1 MENLHCAARC
11 FCLSAQ
17 CGQSAALYNG
27 AGRHI
32 AVVEIAEAPAGRSF
46 LADDFQ
52 PRAAR
57 VAHQICQAFVGSGFH
72 KLRTIR
78 IPRRKHTA
86 SLNGHADGVRSAGE
100 LFKRVNALF
109 IRILPQQQP
118 NILSPCGADAFS
130 VSLRS
135 SQKLPGLQKRV
146 ADLVVNAGLGTQDL
160 LFPRRILHVLP
171 ILPKSPVHGFQ
182 TKIVLFQFLFELR
195 FLSDIR
201 AGNLVN
207 SFSGHPQPH
216 ALKAPRLAI
225 LQRDDGLRF
234 NHFPENVFWKMV
246 EPQPIVTLEN
256 GQTWSFERVRLGMS
270 GKTVYQITGT
280 NITKEAQL
288 KQELEKDNLRLK
300 AMNRRLRQYGQDVQ
314 DATREKEILRA
325 KTRVHD
331 QIGHALLQTR
341 QLLAGTQGDTESVCA
356 AWRQNV
362 RLLLGKYSDEQCVD
376 TFEQL
381 TRAANAIGVT
391 IERRGVFPAGDTDST
406 QLVETAAHECLT
418 NLVRHAGG
426 TRLEIIGKKTASGWR
441 FSYLNDGN
449 VPAGP
454 IVEGSGLAALRAQT
468 EAAGGAMEV
477 FHAPR
482 FMLVLT
488 LPEERQ
494 ETL

>member
-1 MENLHCAARC
+1 MNTFHAGLMCTLLLVGTIAGLFGCMSAVRC
-11 FCLSAQ
+11 HRRLAFAICLAI
-17 CGQSAALYNG
+17 ALLDFVPL
-27 AGRHI
+27 AVLLSRLPTDETFSSILWTVALLLTALSLIASFTLWHKGR
-32 AVVEIAEAPAGRSF
+32 R
-46 LADDFQ
+46 Q
-52 PRAAR
+52 
-57 VAHQICQAFVGSGFH
+57 
-72 KLRTIR
+72 
-78 IPRRKHTA
+78 
-86 SLNGHADGVRSAGE
+86 
-100 LFKRVNALF
+100 
-109 IRILPQQQP
+109 
-118 NILSPCGADAFS
+118 LSPISVKESCDHLPSALCFAWENGLPCLKNLKMDELSHQLTGEALLNAD
-130 VSLRS
+130 
-135 SQKLPGLQKRV
+135 
-146 ADLVVNAGLGTQDL
+146 
-160 LFPRRILHVLP
+160 
-171 ILPKSPVHGFQ
+171 
-182 TKIVLFQFLFELR
+182 
-195 FLSDIR
+195 
-201 AGNLVN
+201 
-207 SFSGHPQPH
+207 
-216 ALKAPRLAI
+216 
-225 LQRDDGLRF
+225 
-234 NHFPENVFWKMV
+234 VFWKMV

-449 VPAGP
+449 APTGP

-477 FHAPR
+477 FHAPH

>member
-1 MENLHCAARC
+1 MNTFHAGLMCTLLLVGTIAGLFGCMSAVRC
-11 FCLSAQ
+11 HRRLAFAICLAIALLDFVPLAVLLSRLPTDETF
-17 CGQSAALYNG
+17 SSILWTAALFLT
-27 AGRHI
+27 ALSLIASFTLWHKGR
-32 AVVEIAEAPAGRSF
+32 R
-46 LADDFQ
+46 Q
-52 PRAAR
+52 
-57 VAHQICQAFVGSGFH
+57 
-72 KLRTIR
+72 
-78 IPRRKHTA
+78 
-86 SLNGHADGVRSAGE
+86 
-100 LFKRVNALF
+100 
-109 IRILPQQQP
+109 
-118 NILSPCGADAFS
+118 LSPISVKESCDHLPSALCFAWENGLPCLKNLKMDELSHQLTGEALLNAD
-130 VSLRS
+130 
-135 SQKLPGLQKRV
+135 
-146 ADLVVNAGLGTQDL
+146 
-160 LFPRRILHVLP
+160 
-171 ILPKSPVHGFQ
+171 
-182 TKIVLFQFLFELR
+182 
-195 FLSDIR
+195 
-201 AGNLVN
+201 
-207 SFSGHPQPH
+207 
-216 ALKAPRLAI
+216 
-225 LQRDDGLRF
+225 
-234 NHFPENVFWKMV
+234 VFWKMV

-288 KQELEKDNLRLK
+288 KQKLEKDNLRLK

-449 VPAGP
+449 APTGP

>member
-1 MENLHCAARC
+1 MNTFQAGLMCTLLLVGTIAGLFGCMSAVRC
-11 FCLSAQ
+11 HRRLAFAICLAI
-17 CGQSAALYNG
+17 ALLDFLPL
-27 AGRHI
+27 AVLLSRLPTDETFSSILWTVALLLTALSLIASFTLWHKGR
-32 AVVEIAEAPAGRSF
+32 R
-46 LADDFQ
+46 Q
-52 PRAAR
+52 
-57 VAHQICQAFVGSGFH
+57 
-72 KLRTIR
+72 
-78 IPRRKHTA
+78 
-86 SLNGHADGVRSAGE
+86 
-100 LFKRVNALF
+100 
-109 IRILPQQQP
+109 
-118 NILSPCGADAFS
+118 LSPISVKESCDHLPSALCFAWENGLPCLKNLKMDELSHQLTGEALLNAD
-130 VSLRS
+130 
-135 SQKLPGLQKRV
+135 
-146 ADLVVNAGLGTQDL
+146 
-160 LFPRRILHVLP
+160 
-171 ILPKSPVHGFQ
+171 
-182 TKIVLFQFLFELR
+182 
-195 FLSDIR
+195 
-201 AGNLVN
+201 
-207 SFSGHPQPH
+207 
-216 ALKAPRLAI
+216 
-225 LQRDDGLRF
+225 
-234 NHFPENVFWKMV
+234 VFWKMV

-449 VPAGP
+449 TPTGP